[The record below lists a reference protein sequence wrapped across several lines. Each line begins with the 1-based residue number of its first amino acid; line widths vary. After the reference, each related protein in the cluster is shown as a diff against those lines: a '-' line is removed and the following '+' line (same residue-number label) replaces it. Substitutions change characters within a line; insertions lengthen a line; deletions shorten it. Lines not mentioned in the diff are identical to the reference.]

1 MLGLNFLRGCCAIA
15 LLTSACTGGS
25 PPPET
30 SRTQL
35 ESQLTTAERRLMELS
50 GQVAKLQAAVDNY
63 QKKLQEIDATP
74 AAERSQAQ
82 SAAAA
87 ERPRPAPATVENPPK
102 IAASPAPEGSL
113 RAAVPA
119 TPAETTPAGPEALYR
134 QALEAYHAGAFDRA
148 TTLFDGFGRQ
158 HPRHPLADNALYW
171 TGECHYARKR
181 YLKAIDTFKS
191 VLQRYPKGEKVPDA
205 QLKTGYSY
213 LALGDNTTGRRYLQ
227 QVVRQYP
234 FSPAG
239 AKAEERLKVIR

>member
-1 MLGLNFLRGCCAIA
+1 
-15 LLTSACTGGS
+15 
-25 PPPET
+25 
-30 SRTQL
+30 
-35 ESQLTTAERRLMELS
+35 
-50 GQVAKLQAAVDNY
+50 
-63 QKKLQEIDATP
+63 
-74 AAERSQAQ
+74 
-82 SAAAA
+82 
-87 ERPRPAPATVENPPK
+87 
-102 IAASPAPEGSL
+102 
-113 RAAVPA
+113 VPA

-181 YLKAIDTFKS
+181 YLKAIETFKS

-205 QLKTGYSY
+205 LLKTGYSY
-213 LALGDNTTGRRYLQ
+213 LALGDNPAGRRYLQ
-227 QVVRQYP
+227 QAVRQYP